1 MTGEAPYAVAW
12 MAPERRTETV
22 MGTRIVTA
30 VAALVSAYVHLKLWL
45 DGMSGIDIIG
55 PAFLFNAVAGLVI
68 AVLLLAWRH
77 WAPGF
82 LAAGFGAS
90 TLGAFILSTTV
101 GLFGVNERWVG
112 VEVWAAAVSE
122 VVCIIGGLLVM
133 RAAWPSRHPEGRVEA
148 GVDGRSASRTR

>member
-1 MTGEAPYAVAW
+1 
-12 MAPERRTETV
+12 

-45 DGMSGIDIIG
+45 DGMSDIDIIG

-90 TLGAFILSTTV
+90 TLGAFILSTTI
-101 GLFGVNERWVG
+101 GLFGVKEQWVG
-112 VEVWAAAVSE
+112 FEVWAAAVSE
-122 VVCIIGGLLVM
+122 AVCIVGGLLVM
-133 RAAWPSRHPEGRVEA
+133 RAAWPNRHRDTA
-148 GVDGRSASRTR
+148 VDAAEDARSASRTR

>member
-1 MTGEAPYAVAW
+1 
-12 MAPERRTETV
+12 

-45 DGMSGIDIIG
+45 DGMSGLDIIG

-77 WAPGF
+77 WVPGF

-101 GLFGVNERWVG
+101 GLFGVKEQWVG
-112 VEVWAAAVSE
+112 FEVWAAAVSE
-122 VVCIIGGLLVM
+122 VVCIVGGLLVM
-133 RAAWPSRHPEGRVEA
+133 RAAWPRRRAEA
-148 GVDGRSASRTR
+148 AVGASADGQTTSPTR